1 MSEIVEFVRARID
14 EDEEL
19 AREVED
25 QVRHDRGAQAP
36 GGTAETGAVSLTGVA
51 RVLADCEAKRG
62 LLELAEAAT
71 ADDLPGYATAIRQL
85 LALPY
90 ADHADYLDAW
100 RP

>member
-1 MSEIVEFVRARID
+1 MEFVRARID

-19 AREVED
+19 AREVEE
-25 QVRHDRGAQAP
+25 QARRDVP
-36 GGTAETGAVSLTGVA
+36 AGDAGPAGLTGVA

-62 LLELAEAAT
+62 LLQLAEAAS

>member
-1 MSEIVEFVRARID
+1 MSEIVEFVRDRIA
-14 EDEEL
+14 EDEAL
-19 AREVED
+19 AREIEAEA
-25 QVRHDRGAQAP
+25 RHHLDHAGGGDADRADP
-36 GGTAETGAVSLTGVA
+36 VSVTGIA

-62 LLELAEAAT
+62 FLELAGAAATDGLPRYEAA
-71 ADDLPGYATAIRQL
+71 IHQL

>member
-1 MSEIVEFVRARID
+1 MEFVRARLE

-19 AREVED
+19 AREVAD
-25 QVRHDRGAQAP
+25 QARHDEGATPAP
-36 GGTAETGAVSLTGVA
+36 APETGAVAVTGVA

-62 LLELAEAAT
+62 LLQLAEAAS

>member
-1 MSEIVEFVRARID
+1 M
-14 EDEEL
+14 
-19 AREVED
+19 
-25 QVRHDRGAQAP
+25 
-36 GGTAETGAVSLTGVA
+36 A

-62 LLELAEAAT
+62 LLQLAEAAS

>member
-25 QVRHDRGAQAP
+25 QARHDRGRLSADEA
-36 GGTAETGAVSLTGVA
+36 GAVTVTGVA

>member
-25 QVRHDRGAQAP
+25 QARHDRGGPSADEA
-36 GGTAETGAVSLTGVA
+36 GAVTVTGVA